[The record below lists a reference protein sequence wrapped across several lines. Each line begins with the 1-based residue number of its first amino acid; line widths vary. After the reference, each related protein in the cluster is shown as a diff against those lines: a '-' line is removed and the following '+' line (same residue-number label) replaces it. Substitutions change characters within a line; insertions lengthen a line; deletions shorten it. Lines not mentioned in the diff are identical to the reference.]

1 MPQKSVP
8 RDVPPGTFRGHSI
21 SIPALCLAGCI
32 NPCHVYNLLSKK
44 VPSHTLET
52 RTAIDLEW
60 HGAKREAFSFFF
72 SFSFKLSDLKHVY
85 VQKEKNSS
93 EKDK

>member
-1 MPQKSVP
+1 M
-8 RDVPPGTFRGHSI
+8 
-21 SIPALCLAGCI
+21 
-32 NPCHVYNLLSKK
+32 
-44 VPSHTLET
+44 PSHTLET